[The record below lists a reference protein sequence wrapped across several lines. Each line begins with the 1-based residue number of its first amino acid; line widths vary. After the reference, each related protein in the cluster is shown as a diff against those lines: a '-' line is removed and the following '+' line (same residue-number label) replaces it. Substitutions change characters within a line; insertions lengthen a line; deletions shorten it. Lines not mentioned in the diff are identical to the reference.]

1 MTFNSHG
8 CTMSQEYP
16 PRPTSILKPG
26 GPMMK
31 RLHALALTLLIPA
44 ALAAQSALVIDHHCT
59 DPDSIPARFLDS
71 ARTRF
76 RIGYGHTS
84 HGSQVVTGW
93 TALTTLHATKFSF
106 TSTSSG
112 LHPGVFLNDY
122 WGDPAGG
129 YDLGYNGDT
138 TWRNATR
145 TMLNL
150 PANDRNVVAWSW
162 CAGVSSNTNAG
173 IDAYLSMM
181 DSLEKQYPKVRF
193 VYMTGHLDGT
203 GITSTLHLMN
213 ERIRQYCRTHGK
225 TLFDFADIESFAPG
239 SDSSLVALYAD
250 DNCDYDTNG
259 DYTRDKNWAQ
269 SWITANPTSRLAQVA
284 AVCGECAH
292 SQHLNCVRKGIAFWW
307 MLARMAGWSGG
318 SGGPATT
325 DIGTNILPS
334 ALTLHQNYP
343 NPFNPSSDI
352 RYLISELKMVRLAVY
367 DVLGREVAVLVNET
381 RMPGAYTV
389 RFDASGLA
397 SGVYLYR
404 LTTGSFVATKKMAV
418 MK

>member
-1 MTFNSHG
+1 
-8 CTMSQEYP
+8 
-16 PRPTSILKPG
+16 
-26 GPMMK
+26 MMK
-31 RLHALALTLLIPA
+31 RLHALALILLVPA
-44 ALAAQSALVIDHHCT
+44 ALAAQSALIIDHRCT

-84 HGSQVVTGW
+84 HGSQVLTGW
-93 TALTTLHATKFSF
+93 TALTTLSSSKFSF

-129 YDLGYNGDT
+129 YDLGYDGDT

-150 PANDRNVVAWSW
+150 PTNDRNIVVWAW
-162 CAGVSSNTNAG
+162 CAGVSSNTNKG

-213 ERIRQYCRTHGK
+213 NRIRQYCTTHGK

-269 SWITANPTSRLAQVA
+269 SWITANPTSRLALLA

-334 ALTLHQNYP
+334 TLTLHQNYP
-343 NPFNPSSDI
+343 NPFNPTTRI
-352 RYLISELKMVRLAVY
+352 QLTVVKRQWTIVRVN
-367 DVLGREVAVLVNET
+367 DVFGRDVATLLSA
-381 RMPGAYTV
+381 MKDPGTYTLE
-389 RFDASGLA
+389 FNGGGLA
-397 SGVYLYR
+397 SGVYYCR
-404 LTTGSFVATKKMAV
+404 LQSGETVQVRKMMLV
-418 MK
+418 K